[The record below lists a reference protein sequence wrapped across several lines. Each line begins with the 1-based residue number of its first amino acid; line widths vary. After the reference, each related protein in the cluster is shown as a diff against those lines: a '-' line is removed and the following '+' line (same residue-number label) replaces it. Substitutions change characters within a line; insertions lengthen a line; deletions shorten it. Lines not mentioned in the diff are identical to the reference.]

1 MDSVNWEEA
10 LSSIARAFRNINEAA
25 VTMAQAADAMLT
37 LANASKYGDE
47 VVEIS
52 FSFDDVVAEYRASQN
67 TEVGVN

>member
-10 LSSIARAFRNINEAA
+10 LSSVARAFRNINEAA

-37 LANASKYGDE
+37 LVNASKYGDE